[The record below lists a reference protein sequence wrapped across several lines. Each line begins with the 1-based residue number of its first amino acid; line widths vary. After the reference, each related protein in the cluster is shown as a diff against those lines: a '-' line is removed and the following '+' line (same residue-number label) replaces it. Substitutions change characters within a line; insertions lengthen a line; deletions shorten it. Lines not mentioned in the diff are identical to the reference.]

1 MVCKD
6 IAAAV
11 QAIHEPPQQ
20 VMQTPSADHDFDS
33 IWDVSAEIN
42 TDPVSDS
49 VLYST
54 VLSTAVISKSPADDQ
69 QTSIVEVPD
78 VSCQSTF
85 PPLTSSTPTSTRPA
99 STRPAPTPATPRPT
113 PTSTRPAPT
122 PATPRLAPASTRP
135 TPSPAWGKENV
146 YSKSNL
152 KYKFSSDGTHY
163 VQGKD
168 DPLSNMWPVE
178 LSWDKHTFSS
188 SEHVYVY
195 EMLKW
200 HGKLNYNTLQ
210 ILLNST
216 VFRQRN

>member
-1 MVCKD
+1 MSVLYFSGCQMVCKD

-54 VLSTAVISKSPADDQ
+54 VLSTAVISKPPADDQ

-113 PTSTRPAPT
+113 P
-122 PATPRLAPASTRP
+122 ASTRLHP
-135 TPSPAWGKENV
+135 HLQLLDLLLHLLDLHPHLQLLDLLLHLLDLHLHLHGV
-146 YSKSNL
+146 RRMFIQNL
-152 KYKFSSDGTHY
+152 
-163 VQGKD
+163 
-168 DPLSNMWPVE
+168 
-178 LSWDKHTFSS
+178 
-188 SEHVYVY
+188 
-195 EMLKW
+195 
-200 HGKLNYNTLQ
+200 
-210 ILLNST
+210 I
-216 VFRQRN
+216 

>member
-54 VLSTAVISKSPADDQ
+54 VPSTAVISKPPADDQ

-85 PPLTSSTPTSTRPA
+85 PPLTSSTPTSTR
-99 STRPAPTPATPRPT
+99 
-113 PTSTRPAPT
+113 
-122 PATPRLAPASTRP
+122 PASTRP

-210 ILLNST
+210 ILLNSPT
-216 VFRQRN
+216 GFQAKKLGKKLVPQRSKSCLKKCVSKMYSILQA